1 MLRCGNVESS
11 TQLWRLPLQ
20 GASQA
25 APKRVRSS
33 SVGPTA
39 GTAHRRLLSRSHSA
53 HHQAWLDTHHDRTL
67 YFMSQNGLG
76 NQLRAYFAAAHW
88 ARVARANLRLVRNPF
103 VADTRGWADP
113 ASTHVRTSYDKLF
126 ARPRFHWVDGY
137 PGMDMAALNVATQRE
152 PLMVP
157 PHNCTIHWVGRNAT
171 RARDLVEYGWERVR
185 DQTVLC
191 LASDHNF
198 APEAAHDVAHLYHQ
212 MQPAPKIQRMVQS
225 FMVAQH
231 WSSHQWVCMHIRRTD
246 LSLPFRGA
254 RQAMQDI
261 LPLSAY
267 ADRLW
272 TILGED
278 DEAIMNGT
286 RVFLA
291 TDDPAALEYMQQQFG
306 KTRVVS
312 PPHRDTAR
320 TGLAGLE
327 SAVMDLTLLS
337 KCPVLVGTYYSSYST
352 TAWQMGGAYL
362 YQIGPKDSDSG

>member
-1 MLRCGNVESS
+1 MR
-11 TQLWRLPLQ
+11 T
-20 GASQA
+20 
-25 APKRVRSS
+25 APERATSKRI
-33 SVGPTA
+33 GPTA
-39 GTAHRRLLSRSHSA
+39 SAARRRLLSRSHGA
-53 HHQAWLDTHHDRTL
+53 RHQAWLDTHHDRTL

-103 VADTRGWADP
+103 VADTIGWADP

-126 ARPRFHWVDGY
+126 ARPRFHWTDEF
-137 PGMDMAALNVATQRE
+137 PGMDMAALNAATRRE
-152 PLMVP
+152 ALMVP

-171 RARDLVEYGWERVR
+171 LTGELVEYSWERVR
-185 DQTVLC
+185 GQTVLC

-198 APEAAHDVAHLYHQ
+198 APEPAHDVAHLYHHL
-212 MQPAPKIQRMVQS
+212 QPAPKIQRMVQNY
-225 FMVAQH
+225 MIAQH

-254 RQAMQDI
+254 RQAMLDI

-267 ADRLW
+267 SDRLW
-272 TILGED
+272 KIFGER
-278 DEAIMNGT
+278 DEQIMNGT

-306 KTRVVS
+306 KSRIVS
-312 PPHRDTAR
+312 PPHRDTGRA
-320 TGLAGLE
+320 GLAGLE

-337 KCPVLVGTYYSSYST
+337 KCPILVGTYYSSYST
-352 TAWQMGGAYL
+352 TAWHMGGAYL
-362 YQIGPKDSDSG
+362 YQIGPKVSDSDPA